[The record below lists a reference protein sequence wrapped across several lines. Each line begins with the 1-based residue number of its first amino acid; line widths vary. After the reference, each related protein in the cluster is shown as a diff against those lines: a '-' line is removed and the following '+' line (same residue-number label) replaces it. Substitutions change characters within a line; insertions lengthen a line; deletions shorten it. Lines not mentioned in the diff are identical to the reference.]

1 MIVRNIIILP
11 LQEKRMETV
20 WYEWTD
26 AAIVADLG
34 QRLRLVRLSLSLTQQ
49 DLAEQTGLHRTTIR
63 DIEQG
68 KPVNLLSVLAVLRG
82 LGLLE
87 NLDTALPHPLRDP
100 VYGSRQAL
108 RQRVKKSKKQ

>member
-1 MIVRNIIILP
+1 MLP
-11 LQEKRMETV
+11 LQKKCMETA

-34 QRLRLVRLSLSLTQQ
+34 QRLRLVRLSASLTQQ
-49 DLAEQTGLHRTTIR
+49 ALAEQTGLHRTTIR

-68 KPVNLLSVLAVLRG
+68 KPVNLLSVLAVFRG

-87 NLDTALPHPLRDP
+87 NLDAALPHPLRDP
-100 VYGSRQAL
+100 VYGSLQAV
-108 RQRVKKSKKQ
+108 RKRIKQSKKQ